1 MNEQYSTK
9 PEKKTCPHLG
19 KEFQPFI
26 SPQLEDPYSFF
37 KRAREEEPLFFS
49 PLLNAYVL
57 TRYDDIIS
65 VLKDPNKFSSKDNLQ
80 PIGEYTPET
89 IQVFRK
95 GFPMVRDLLNSDGE
109 HHKRLRAPF
118 LKIFVPEK
126 LQAMEDSIRSIA
138 NRLVDEFINDGEVDI
153 IEEFAYPLPLEV
165 ILTMYGVPLEMME
178 NIKNWGH
185 QTTALFSSHLT
196 PEEQLECAQGFVE
209 MQHAIAGLIEDRRK
223 NPQNDLVSNLQDS
236 DLSLNEMVVILCGLV
251 VAGHK
256 TTSHLIGNGLKLLL
270 ERPELWQKLGNDPS
284 LIPHAIEE
292 VLRYEGPIPAMIRT
306 TTQEVELAGV
316 KLPENTRIFLMYGS
330 GNHDENEF
338 KNAAD
343 FELERYKQ
351 PTSKH
356 LAFGHGA
363 HHCIGSNLAR
373 REGRIAFEVLSRRLP
388 NLRLSPNQKLENIPA
403 LLSRGFKR
411 LDLEWDLV

>member
-1 MNEQYSTK
+1 MIGQDVTPST
-9 PEKKTCPHLG
+9 KKTCPHMG
-19 KEFQPFI
+19 QEFHPFI

-37 KRAREEEPLFFS
+37 ERARKEEPLFFS
-49 PLLNAYVL
+49 PLLSAYVL
-57 TRYDDIIS
+57 TRYSDILT
-65 VLKDPNKFSSKDNLQ
+65 VLKNPAKFSSKDNLQ
-80 PIGEYTPET
+80 PIGEYTPEV
-89 IQVFRK
+89 IEVFKK

-126 LQAMEDSIRSIA
+126 LQAMEDSIRAIA
-138 NRLVDEFINDGEVDI
+138 NKLVDSFVQQGRVDI

-165 ILTMYGVPLEMME
+165 ILTLYGVPLKMLED
-178 NIKNWGH
+178 IKNWGH
-185 QTTALFSSHLT
+185 NTTALFSSKLT
-196 PEEQLECAQGFVE
+196 PEQQLKCARSFVE
-209 MQHAIAGLIEDRRK
+209 MEYAIAGLIEERRK
-223 NPQNDLVSNLQDS
+223 NPQNDLVSEIQDS
-236 DLSLNEMVVILCGLV
+236 DLTLNEMVIVLCGLV

-256 TTSHLIGNGLKLLL
+256 TTSQLIGNGLKLLL
-270 ERPELWQKLGNDPS
+270 ERPELWQKLCNDPS

-292 VLRYEGPIPAMIRT
+292 VLRYEAPVPAMIRT

-316 KLPENTRIFLMYGS
+316 TLPENTRIFLMYGS
-330 GNHDENEF
+330 GNRDEDEF
-338 KNAAD
+338 KNAAE
-343 FELERYKQ
+343 FELERYQQ
-351 PTSKH
+351 PNSKH

-373 REGRIAFEVLSRRLP
+373 REGRIAFEVLSQRLP

-403 LLSRGFKR
+403 LMSRGFKH

>member
-1 MNEQYSTK
+1 MGQQ
-9 PEKKTCPHLG
+9 
-19 KEFQPFI
+19 FQPFI

-37 KRAREEEPLFFS
+37 QQARKEEPIFFS
-49 PLLNAYVL
+49 PLLNAYVV
-57 TRYDDIIS
+57 TRYNDILYI
-65 VLKDPNKFSSKDNLQ
+65 LKNPARFSSKDNLQ
-80 PIGEYTPET
+80 PIGEYTPEV
-89 IQVFRK
+89 IEVFK
-95 GFPMVRDLLNSDGE
+95 QGFPMVSDLINSDGE

-126 LQAMEDSIRSIA
+126 LEAMEDAIRAIA
-138 NRLVDEFINDGEVDI
+138 NKLVDGFIEKGTVDA

-165 ILTMYGVPLEMME
+165 ILTLYGVPLTLLED
-178 NIKNWGH
+178 IKNWGH
-185 QTTALFSSHLT
+185 DTTALFSSKLT
-196 PEEQLECAQGFVE
+196 PQQQLKCARSFVE
-209 MQHAIAGLIEDRRK
+209 MQYAIADLIEARRE
-223 NPQNDLVSNLQDS
+223 NPQNDLISEILDS
-236 DLSLNEMVVILCGLV
+236 DLNLNEMVIVLCGLV

-270 ERPELWQKLGNDPS
+270 ERPTLWQKLCDDPS

-292 VLRYEGPIPAMIRT
+292 VLRYEAPVPAMIRT
-306 TTQEVELAGV
+306 TTQEVEIAGIT
-316 KLPENTRIFLMYGS
+316 LPENTRLFLMYGS
-330 GNHDENEF
+330 GSRDEDTF

-351 PTSKH
+351 PTNKH

-373 REGRIAFEVLSRRLP
+373 REGRIAFEVLSQRLP
-388 NLRLSPNQKLENIPA
+388 NLRLVPHQKLENIPA
-403 LLSRGFKR
+403 LMSRGFKR

>member
-373 REGRIAFEVLSRRLP
+373 REGRIAFEVLSQRLP

>member
-1 MNEQYSTK
+1 MLEQHSTT
-9 PEKKTCPHLG
+9 PEKKTCPHMG
-19 KEFQPFI
+19 KEFQPFV
-26 SPQLEDPYSFF
+26 SPQLENPYPFF

-57 TRYDDIIS
+57 TCYDDIIT

-80 PIGEYTPET
+80 PIGEYTPEV
-89 IQVFRK
+89 IQEFRK
-95 GFPMVRDLLNSDGE
+95 GFPMVPDLLNSDGE

-118 LKIFVPEK
+118 IKIFVPEK
-126 LQAMEDSIRSIA
+126 LEAMEDSIRSIA
-138 NRLVDEFINDGEVDI
+138 NRLVDKFVKDGQVDI

-178 NIKNWGH
+178 DIKNWGH

-196 PEEQLECAQGFVE
+196 PEQQLECVRGFVE
-209 MQHAIAGLIEDRRK
+209 MQHAIAGLIEERRK
-223 NPQNDLVSNLQDS
+223 NPQQDLVSAIQDS
-236 DLSLNEMVVILCGLV
+236 DLSLNEMVVVLCGLV

-256 TTSHLIGNGLKLLL
+256 TTSHLIGNGLQVLL
-270 ERPELWQKLGNDPS
+270 ENPKLWQAICQDRS

-292 VLRYEGPIPAMIRT
+292 VLRYEAPVPAMIRT

-316 KLPENTRIFLMYGS
+316 KLSPNSRIFLMYGS
-330 GNHDENEF
+330 ANHDETQF
-338 KNAAD
+338 KDAD
-343 FELERYKQ
+343 RFELERFKQ
-351 PTSKH
+351 PIPKH

-363 HHCIGSNLAR
+363 HHCIGSNLGR
-373 REGRIAFEVLSRRLP
+373 REGRIAFEVLSERLP

-403 LLSRGFKR
+403 LMSRGFKR
-411 LDLEWDLV
+411 LELEWDV

>member
-138 NRLVDEFINDGEVDI
+138 NRLVDKFINDGEVDI

>member
-138 NRLVDEFINDGEVDI
+138 NRLVDKFINDGEVDI

-270 ERPELWQKLGNDPS
+270 EHPELWQKLGNDPS

-373 REGRIAFEVLSRRLP
+373 REGRIAFEVLSQRLP

>member
-19 KEFQPFI
+19 KEFQPFV

-57 TRYDDIIS
+57 TRYDDIIT
-65 VLKDPNKFSSKDNLQ
+65 VLKDPVKFSSKDNLQ

-138 NRLVDEFINDGEVDI
+138 NRLVDKFINDGHVDI

-196 PEEQLECAQGFVE
+196 PEQQLECAQGFVE

-236 DLSLNEMVVILCGLV
+236 DLSLNEMVIVLCGLV

-270 ERPELWQKLGNDPS
+270 EHRELWQKLCNDPS

-306 TTQEVELAGV
+306 TTEEVELAGV

-330 GNHDENEF
+330 GNHDENQF
-338 KNAAD
+338 KNADD

-373 REGRIAFEVLSRRLP
+373 REGRIAFEVLSQRLP

>member
-236 DLSLNEMVVILCGLV
+236 DLSLNEMVVVLCGLV

-373 REGRIAFEVLSRRLP
+373 REGRIAFEVLSQRLP

>member
-1 MNEQYSTK
+1 MNQQSSIDTT
-9 PEKKTCPHLG
+9 PKTCPHLG

-26 SPQLEDPYSFF
+26 SPQLENPYPFF
-37 KRAREEEPLFFS
+37 DRARESEPLFFS
-49 PLLNAYVL
+49 SLLNAYVL
-57 TRYDDIIS
+57 TPYDDIIS
-65 VLKDPNKFSSKDNLQ
+65 VLKNPGKFSSKDNLQ

-95 GFPMVRDLLNSDGE
+95 GFPMVGDLLNTDGE
-109 HHKRLRAPF
+109 QHKRLRAPF

-138 NRLVDEFINDGEVDI
+138 NKLVDKFVNDGQVDL

-196 PEEQLECAQGFVE
+196 PEQQLECARGFVE
-209 MQHAIAGLIEDRRK
+209 MQHAIAGLIEERKK
-223 NPQNDLVSNLQDS
+223 NPQGDLVSEIQNS
-236 DLSLNEMVVILCGLV
+236 DLTMNEMVVVLCGLV

-256 TTSHLIGNGLKLLL
+256 TTSHLIGNGAKLLL
-270 ERPELWQKLGNDPS
+270 ERPELWQRLCNDPS

-306 TTQEVELAGV
+306 TTQEVELAGI

-330 GNHDENEF
+330 GNRDEKEF
-338 KNAAD
+338 NHAAE

-351 PTSKH
+351 STSKH

-373 REGRIAFEVLSRRLP
+373 REARIAFEVLSQRLP
-388 NLRLSPNQKLENIPA
+388 NLRLCPNQKLENIPA

-411 LDLEWDLV
+411 IDLEWDLV

>member
-37 KRAREEEPLFFS
+37 KRTREEEPLFFS

-65 VLKDPNKFSSKDNLQ
+65 VLKDPVKFSSKDNLQ

-95 GFPMVRDLLNSDGE
+95 GFPLVRDLLNSDGE

-138 NRLVDEFINDGEVDI
+138 NRLVDKFINDGEVDI

-165 ILTMYGVPLEMME
+165 ILTMYGVPLEMIE

-236 DLSLNEMVVILCGLV
+236 DLSLNEMVVVLCGLV

-270 ERPELWQKLGNDPS
+270 ERPELWQKLCNDPS

-373 REGRIAFEVLSRRLP
+373 REGRIAFEVLSQRLP